1 MNRVQRWLYPE
12 LTRIAERRDLE
23 FKIREL
29 ISRDSLAPKREAMR
43 RSMLFV
49 AIFLVLYFAIWWTLP
64 RLHFVP
70 PVAAQVAP
78 GVLALSGG
86 WLIVLVNRSVRRKA
100 IRRAMVRCGIPIC
113 ITCGYDLSKT
123 DPSDPCPECGTAYP
137 ELGDPATAL
146 RLDPK
151 ERTT

>member
-12 LTRIAERRDLE
+12 LAAVADQRDLE

-29 ISRDSLAPKREAMR
+29 INRENLSPKREALK
-43 RSMLFV
+43 RSAAFV
-49 AIFLVLYFAIWWTLP
+49 TAFLLVYFAIWWTLP

-78 GVLALSGG
+78 GVFALSGG
-86 WLIVLVNRSVRRKA
+86 WLIVLVNRSVRRKV
-100 IRRAMVRCGIPIC
+100 IRRAMIRCGIPIC
-113 ITCGYDLSKT
+113 VPCGYDLSRT
-123 DPSDPCPECGTAYP
+123 DPSDPCPECGSAYP

-146 RLDPK
+146 CLDPK
-151 ERTT
+151 EPTP

>member
-12 LTRIAERRDLE
+12 LALIAEQRDLE
-23 FKIREL
+23 HKVREL
-29 ISRDSLAPKREAMR
+29 VSRDSLAPKREALR
-43 RSMLFV
+43 RSVLFV
-49 AIFLVLYFAIWWTLP
+49 AIFIALFAAIWWAIP

-70 PVAAQVAP
+70 PTVAQVAP
-78 GVLALSGG
+78 GVLVVAGG
-86 WLIVLVNRSVRRKA
+86 WLVVLVNRNMRRRT

-113 ITCGYDLSKT
+113 IPCAYDLSKT

-151 ERTT
+151 ETT

>member
-12 LTRIAERRDLE
+12 LAVVADQRDLE
-23 FKIREL
+23 FKVREL
-29 ISRDSLAPKREAMR
+29 INRENLSPKREALK
-43 RSMLFV
+43 RSIPFAL
-49 AIFLVLYFAIWWTLP
+49 AFLLVYFAIWWTLP

-70 PVAAQVAP
+70 PVVPRIAP
-78 GVLALSGG
+78 GVLALAGG
-86 WLIVLVNRSVRRKA
+86 WSIVLVNRSARRRA

-113 ITCGYDLSKT
+113 VPCGYDLSKT
-123 DPSDPCPECGTAYP
+123 DPSDPCPECGSPYP

-151 ERTT
+151 DSN

>member
-12 LTRIAERRDLE
+12 LAAVADQRDLE

-29 ISRDSLAPKREAMR
+29 INRENLSPEREALK
-43 RSMLFV
+43 RSAVFV
-49 AIFLVLYFAIWWTLP
+49 TAFLLVYFAIWWTLP

-78 GVLALSGG
+78 GVLALSIG

-113 ITCGYDLSKT
+113 VACGYDLSET
-123 DPSDPCPECGTAYP
+123 DPSDPCPECGSPYP

-146 RLDPK
+146 
-151 ERTT
+151 